1 MNKETI
7 EIKKDSVIEV
17 YNTARNTNDYGTLH
31 ALETLFGIDFFK
43 PKDVRERINSVW
55 HDIDNELP
63 ECGKHVVN
71 EDWFDFIADD
81 EKDMERI
88 LKQYPFKH
96 WAYID
101 DLLPDRKEDR

>member
-1 MNKETI
+1 MNTETI
-7 EIKKDSVIEV
+7 EKAAIDIIMKYPFAAKHQFCCTNGRLRIAFIDG
-17 YNTARNTNDYGTLH
+17 ARW
-31 ALETLFGIDFFK
+31 
-43 PKDVRERINSVW
+43 RINSVW

>member
-1 MNKETI
+1 MTHQQI
-7 EIKKDSVIEV
+7 EKAANAYIGHEPEFDEGVHVHAERLAFV
-17 YNTARNTNDYGTLH
+17 NGARW
-31 ALETLFGIDFFK
+31 
-43 PKDVRERINSVW
+43 RINSVW